1 MIVFDAVSFDGNP
14 ILYFDELGTP
24 HSYDPD
30 TETATALA
38 AGSIRL
44 KSHELTLTISVEPY
58 SGELK
63 VN

>member
-1 MIVFDAVSFDGNP
+1 MMIDSVSFDGKSVMF
-14 ILYFDELGTP
+14 FDELGTP

-30 TETATALA
+30 TQIAKTLA
-38 AGSIRL
+38 AGAIHL
-44 KSHELTLTISVEPY
+44 KSHGCMLTVTVEPY